1 MSFPEHLKT
10 AIGGGNIL
18 LYAGPVDG
26 EGDGGGDQMLIMA
39 TENSSERLRTSR
51 VWLSDGTFRTC
62 PDPFKQLY
70 VVFGQLGSGARQLQ
84 ITQIS

>member
-51 VWLSDGTFRTC
+51 VWLSDGPSVRVQTPSSSC
-62 PDPFKQLY
+62 M
-70 VVFGQLGSGARQLQ
+70 SCSA
-84 ITQIS
+84 S